1 ISSYGMLSVAGVLR
15 LILGSLMLFRFPEE
29 QIQLAWS
36 VFIPTVGVISLFFIA
51 VASLA
56 FRSQTSRPQTGIE
69 SLVGA
74 IGEVEQD
81 IDPEGKVFLNGELWN
96 AQADERISTGERV
109 EVVAVHNLK
118 LQVKK
123 IGGR

>member
-1 ISSYGMLSVAGVLR
+1 MLSIAGVLC
-15 LILGSLMLFRFPEE
+15 LVLGSLMLFRVSEGPM
-29 QIQLAWS
+29 QLAWS

-51 VASLA
+51 VTSLA
-56 FRSQTSRPQTGIE
+56 FRAQQSKPQTGAE
-69 SLVGA
+69 ALVGL
-74 IGEVEQD
+74 IGKVSQE
-81 IDPEGKVFLNGELWN
+81 IDREGKVFVNGELWN
-96 AQADERISTGERV
+96 AQADERISVGERV